1 LFARFSAVVGQNA
14 QARQS
19 RKEKTMTKRA
29 RILVV
34 DDEAAMREA
43 LNDWLKEDGYDVGLA
58 TDGRQAIDM
67 AMKKGWDVILLDLK
81 MPGMDGI
88 ETLRRL
94 KGKDVDTDAEILMM
108 TAYATVDTAV
118 QAMKEG
124 AFDYLVK
131 PFAPEEVE
139 VQIKKIVAHR
149 ELVLENI
156 LLRQK
161 LEERSDYDEIIGK
174 SDPMQE
180 IFTLITQ
187 VAPTDSTVLITGESG
202 TGKELIA
209 QAIHGNSQ
217 RCYMPFIAVSCGAL
231 PDSLLESELFGYEKG
246 AFTGAEFTK
255 KGRFELADKGTIF
268 LDEIGDISLKTQVD
282 LLRVL
287 QQKAFRR
294 LGGQEE
300 IEVDV
305 RILAA
310 TNRDLKQAISENRFR
325 EDLYYRLNVI
335 SIHVPP
341 LRERKE
347 DIPLLVKA
355 FIRRYC
361 LEMNKEAVNISPSA
375 LNSLIDYD
383 WPGNVRELE
392 NVIERALVIGRGPE
406 IVVDDLPF
414 KSKEIV
420 SDMTPDS
427 LKMLEKMHI
436 HKVLKKTDWNI
447 SKTARL
453 LEIDRQTLYN
463 KIEKYNIEKE
473 S

>member
-1 LFARFSAVVGQNA
+1 
-14 QARQS
+14 
-19 RKEKTMTKRA
+19 MTKKP

-34 DDEAAMREA
+34 DDEAPMREA
-43 LNDWLKEDGYDVGLA
+43 LYDWLKEDGYEVGLA
-58 TDGRQAIDM
+58 ESGKDAIAI
-67 AMKKGWDVILLDLK
+67 AMEKSWDVILLDLK
-81 MPGMDGI
+81 MPGMDGL
-88 ETLRRL
+88 ETLRQL
-94 KGKDVDTDAEILMM
+94 KGKAVETDAEILMM

-131 PFAPEEVE
+131 PFAPDEIEM
-139 VQIKKIVAHR
+139 QIKKIVTHR

-161 LEERSDYDEIIGK
+161 LEERSEYDEIIGK
-174 SDPMQE
+174 SDAMQE
-180 IFTLITQ
+180 IYDLISQ

-209 QAIHGNSQ
+209 QAIHGNSL
-217 RCYMPFIAVSCGAL
+217 RCYMPLIAVSCGAL

-246 AFTGAEFTK
+246 AFTGAEYTK
-255 KGRFELADKGTIF
+255 KGRFEMAHKGTLF

-287 QQKAFRR
+287 QRREFRR

-300 IEVDV
+300 IKVDV

-310 TNRDLKQAISENRFR
+310 TNQDLKKAISENKFR
-325 EDLYYRLNVI
+325 EDLFYRLNVI

-341 LRERKE
+341 LRERKD

-361 LEMNKEAVNISPSA
+361 LEMNKELAKIAPSA
-375 LNSLIDYD
+375 LKLLMYYD

-392 NVIERALVIGRGPE
+392 NVIERALVIGRGKE
-406 IVVDDLPF
+406 IVTDDLPF
-414 KSKEIV
+414 SRKELG
-420 SDMTPDS
+420 SAEMPKS
-427 LKMLEKMHI
+427 LKSMEKLHIKGILEE
-436 HKVLKKTDWNI
+436 TNWNI

-453 LEIDRQTLYN
+453 LEVDRQTLYN
-463 KIEKYNIEKE
+463 KIAKYKIEKE

>member
-1 LFARFSAVVGQNA
+1 
-14 QARQS
+14 
-19 RKEKTMTKRA
+19 MTKKA

-34 DDEAAMREA
+34 DDEAPMRES
-43 LNDWLKEDGYDVGLA
+43 LKDWLMEEGYEVGLA
-58 TDGRQAIDM
+58 TSGQEAIAM
-67 AMKKGWDVILLDLK
+67 ARKKSWDVILLDLK
-81 MPGMDGI
+81 MPGMDGV
-88 ETLRRL
+88 ETLQRL
-94 KGKDVDTDAEILMM
+94 KGKEVNTEAEILMM

-131 PFAPEEVE
+131 PFSPDEIEM
-139 VQIKKIVAHR
+139 QIKKIVAHR

-161 LEERSDYDEIIGK
+161 LEERSEYDEIVGK
-174 SDPMQE
+174 SDVMQK
-180 IFTLITQ
+180 IYDLISQ

-246 AFTGAEFTK
+246 AFTGADYTK
-255 KGRFELADKGTIF
+255 KGRFELADKGTLF

-287 QQKAFRR
+287 QQKEFRR

-300 IEVDV
+300 IKVDV
-305 RILAA
+305 RVLAA
-310 TNRDLKQAISENRFR
+310 TNQDLKKAISENRFR
-325 EDLYYRLNVI
+325 EDLFYRLNVI

-347 DIPLLVKA
+347 DIPLLAKA

-361 LEMNKEAVNISPSA
+361 LELNKEPVQIASTA
-375 LNSLIDYD
+375 MKLLMDYN

-392 NVIERALVIGRGPE
+392 NVIERALVIGRGIE
-406 IVVDDLPF
+406 IVTDDLPF
-414 KSKEIV
+414 SRKELGTE
-420 SDMTPDS
+420 SFPKS
-427 LKMLEKMHI
+427 LKLMEKMHI
-436 HKVLKKTDWNI
+436 KKILEELDWNI
-447 SKTARL
+447 SKAARV

-463 KIEKYNIEKE
+463 KIEKYHIEKE

>member
-1 LFARFSAVVGQNA
+1 
-14 QARQS
+14 
-19 RKEKTMTKRA
+19 MTKKA

-34 DDEAAMREA
+34 DDEAPMRES
-43 LNDWLKEDGYDVGLA
+43 LKDWLMEEGYEVGLA
-58 TDGRQAIDM
+58 NSGQEAIAM
-67 AMKKGWDVILLDLK
+67 AQKKSWDVILLDLK

-88 ETLRRL
+88 ETLQHL
-94 KGKDVDTDAEILMM
+94 KGKEVNTEAEILMM

-131 PFAPEEVE
+131 PFSPDEIEI
-139 VQIKKIVAHR
+139 QIKKIVTHR

-161 LEERSDYDEIIGK
+161 LEERSEYDEIVGK
-174 SDPMQE
+174 SDVMQK
-180 IFTLITQ
+180 IYDLISQ

-217 RCYMPFIAVSCGAL
+217 RCYMPFVAVSCGAL

-246 AFTGAEFTK
+246 AFTGADYTK
-255 KGRFELADKGTIF
+255 KGRFELADKGTLF

-287 QQKAFRR
+287 QQKEFRR

-300 IEVDV
+300 IKVDV
-305 RILAA
+305 RVLAA
-310 TNRDLKQAISENRFR
+310 TNQDLKKAISENRFR
-325 EDLYYRLNVI
+325 EDLFYRLNVI

-347 DIPLLVKA
+347 DVPLLAKA
-355 FIRRYC
+355 FIHRYC
-361 LEMNKEAVNISPSA
+361 LELNKEPVQITSPA
-375 LNSLIDYD
+375 MQLLMDYD

-392 NVIERALVIGRGPE
+392 NVIERALVIGRGQE
-406 IVVDDLPF
+406 IVTDDLPF
-414 KSKEIV
+414 SRKELG
-420 SDMTPDS
+420 TEAFPKS
-427 LKMLEKMHI
+427 LKLMEKMHI
-436 HKVLKKTDWNI
+436 KKILEEMDWNI
-447 SKTARL
+447 SKAARV

-463 KIEKYNIEKE
+463 KIEKYHIEKE

>member
-1 LFARFSAVVGQNA
+1 
-14 QARQS
+14 
-19 RKEKTMTKRA
+19 MTKKA

-34 DDEAAMREA
+34 DDEAPMREC
-43 LNDWLKEDGYDVGLA
+43 LKDWLMEEDYEVSLAASGKE
-58 TDGRQAIDM
+58 AI
-67 AMKKGWDVILLDLK
+67 AMTRKENWDVILLDLK
-81 MPGMDGI
+81 MPGMDGL
-88 ETLRRL
+88 ETLKRL
-94 KGKDVDTDAEILMM
+94 KGKEVNTEAEILMM

-131 PFAPEEVE
+131 PFSPDEIEM
-139 VQIKKIVAHR
+139 QIKKIVTHR

-161 LEERSDYDEIIGK
+161 LEERLEYGEIIGK
-174 SDPMQE
+174 SDVMQT
-180 IFTLITQ
+180 IYDLISQ

-209 QAIHGNSQ
+209 RAIHGNSQ
-217 RCYMPFIAVSCGAL
+217 RCYMPYIAVSCGAL

-246 AFTGAEFTK
+246 AFTGAEHTK
-255 KGRFELADKGTIF
+255 KGRFEMADKGTLF

-287 QQKAFRR
+287 QEKEFRR

-300 IEVDV
+300 IKVDV

-310 TNRDLKQAISENRFR
+310 TNRDMKKAISENRFR
-325 EDLYYRLNVI
+325 EDLFYRLNVI
-335 SIHVPP
+335 SIYIPP
-341 LRERKE
+341 LRERKD

-355 FIRRYC
+355 FIRKYC
-361 LEMNKEAVNISPSA
+361 IEMNKEQVKIAPSA
-375 LNSLIDYD
+375 MKLLMDYN

-392 NVIERALVIGRGPE
+392 NVIERALVIGRGKE
-406 IVVDDLPF
+406 IITEDLPF
-414 KSKEIV
+414 SRKELGTEALP
-420 SDMTPDS
+420 SS
-427 LKMLEKMHI
+427 LKLMEIMHI
-436 HKVLKKTDWNI
+436 KRILKETDWNI
-447 SKTARL
+447 SKTARV

-463 KIEKYNIEKE
+463 KIEKYHIEKE

>member
-1 LFARFSAVVGQNA
+1 
-14 QARQS
+14 
-19 RKEKTMTKRA
+19 MTKKA

-34 DDEAAMREA
+34 DDEAPMRES
-43 LNDWLKEDGYDVGLA
+43 LKDWLMEEGYEVGLA
-58 TDGRQAIDM
+58 ASGQEAIAM
-67 AMKKGWDVILLDLK
+67 ARKKSWDVILLDLK
-81 MPGMDGI
+81 MPGMDGV
-88 ETLRRL
+88 ETLQQL
-94 KGKDVDTDAEILMM
+94 KSKKVDTEAEILMM

-131 PFAPEEVE
+131 PFSPDEIEM
-139 VQIKKIVAHR
+139 QIKKIVTHR

-161 LEERSDYDEIIGK
+161 LEERSEYDEIIGK
-174 SDPMQE
+174 SDVMQK
-180 IFTLITQ
+180 IYDLISQ

-231 PDSLLESELFGYEKG
+231 PESLLESELFGYEKG
-246 AFTGAEFTK
+246 AFTGADYTK
-255 KGRFELADKGTIF
+255 KGRFELADKGTLF

-287 QQKAFRR
+287 QQKDFRR

-300 IEVDV
+300 IKVDV

-310 TNRDLKQAISENRFR
+310 TNQELKQAISENRFR
-325 EDLYYRLNVI
+325 EDLFYRLNVI

-361 LEMNKEAVNISPSA
+361 LELNKEPVKIASSA
-375 LNSLIDYD
+375 IKLLMDYN

-406 IVVDDLPF
+406 IVTEDLPF
-414 KSKEIV
+414 SRKELG
-420 SDMTPDS
+420 TEALPNS
-427 LKMLEKMHI
+427 LKLMEKMHI
-436 HKVLKKTDWNI
+436 KKILEETDWNI
-447 SKTARL
+447 SKAARL

-463 KIEKYNIEKE
+463 KIEKYHIEKE

>member
-1 LFARFSAVVGQNA
+1 
-14 QARQS
+14 
-19 RKEKTMTKRA
+19 MTKKA

-34 DDEAAMREA
+34 DDEPAMREA
-43 LNDWLKEDGYDVGLA
+43 LYDWLKEDGYDVGLA
-58 TDGRQAIDM
+58 EGGKEAVAM
-67 AMKKGWDVILLDLK
+67 AGEKSWDVILLDLK
-81 MPGMDGI
+81 MPGMDGL

-94 KGKDVDTDAEILMM
+94 KAEDVDTDAEILMM

-131 PFAPEEVE
+131 PFAPDEVE
-139 VQIKKIVAHR
+139 IQIKKIVAHR

-161 LEERSDYDEIIGK
+161 LEERSEYDEIIGK
-174 SDPMQE
+174 SDSMQKV
-180 IFTLITQ
+180 FNLISQ

-231 PDSLLESELFGYEKG
+231 PDTLLGSELFGYEKG
-246 AFTGAEFTK
+246 AFTGAEYTK
-255 KGRFELADKGTIF
+255 KGRFELADNGTLF
-268 LDEIGDISLKTQVD
+268 LDEIGDISLKTQID

-294 LGGQEE
+294 LGGVEE
-300 IEVDV
+300 IQVDV

-310 TNRDLKQAISENRFR
+310 TNRNLQKAISENKFR
-325 EDLYYRLNVI
+325 EDLFYRLNVI

-347 DIPLLVKA
+347 DISLLVKA
-355 FIRRYC
+355 FIRKC
-361 LEMNKEAVNISPSA
+361 SLEMNKEVVKIAPSA
-375 LNSLIDYD
+375 LNILMDYD

-392 NVIERALVIGRGPE
+392 NVIERALVIGRGHE
-406 IVVDDLPF
+406 IVSEDLPF
-414 KSKEIV
+414 PGKEFTTAV
-420 SDMTPDS
+420 MPYS
-427 LKMLEKMHI
+427 LKMMEKMHI
-436 HKVLKKTDWNI
+436 RKNLKKTDWNI

-463 KIEKYNIEKE
+463 KLEKYKIEKE

>member
-1 LFARFSAVVGQNA
+1 
-14 QARQS
+14 
-19 RKEKTMTKRA
+19 MTKNA

-34 DDEAAMREA
+34 DDEAPMRES
-43 LNDWLKEDGYDVGLA
+43 LKDWLMEEGYEVGLA
-58 TDGRQAIDM
+58 ASGKEAI
-67 AMKKGWDVILLDLK
+67 AMTREKNWDVILLDLK
-81 MPGMDGI
+81 MPGMDGV
-88 ETLRRL
+88 ETLKRL
-94 KGKDVDTDAEILMM
+94 KGKEVDTEAEILMM

-131 PFAPEEVE
+131 PFSPDEIEM
-139 VQIKKIVAHR
+139 QIKKIVTHR

-161 LEERSDYDEIIGK
+161 LEERSEYGEIIGK
-174 SDPMQE
+174 SDVMQT
-180 IFTLITQ
+180 IYDLISQ

-209 QAIHGNSQ
+209 RAIHGNSQ
-217 RCYMPFIAVSCGAL
+217 RCYMPYIAVSCGAL

-246 AFTGAEFTK
+246 AFTGAEHTK
-255 KGRFELADKGTIF
+255 KGRFEMADKGTLF

-287 QQKAFRR
+287 QEKEFRR

-300 IEVDV
+300 IKVDV

-310 TNRDLKQAISENRFR
+310 TNRDIKKAISENRFR
-325 EDLYYRLNVI
+325 EDLFYRLNVI
-335 SIHVPP
+335 SIHIPP
-341 LRERKE
+341 LKERKD

-355 FIRRYC
+355 FIRRCC
-361 LEMNKEAVNISPSA
+361 LEMNKEQVKIAPSA
-375 LNSLIDYD
+375 MKLLMDYN

-392 NVIERALVIGRGPE
+392 NVIERALVIGRGKE
-406 IVVDDLPF
+406 IVTEDLPF
-414 KSKEIV
+414 SRKELG
-420 SDMTPDS
+420 TEALPNS
-427 LKMLEKMHI
+427 LKLMEKIHIKRILEE
-436 HKVLKKTDWNI
+436 TDWNI
-447 SKTARL
+447 SKAARV

-463 KIEKYNIEKE
+463 KIEKYHIEKE

>member
-1 LFARFSAVVGQNA
+1 
-14 QARQS
+14 
-19 RKEKTMTKRA
+19 MTKMA

-34 DDEAAMREA
+34 DDEAPMREA
-43 LNDWLKEDGYDVGLA
+43 LYDWLKEDGYEVGLA
-58 TDGRQAIDM
+58 ESGKDAIVI
-67 AMKKGWDVILLDLK
+67 AMEKSWDVILLDLK
-81 MPGMDGI
+81 MPGMDGL
-88 ETLRRL
+88 ETLKQL
-94 KGKDVDTDAEILMM
+94 KGKQVDTDAEILMM

-131 PFAPEEVE
+131 PFAPDEIEM
-139 VQIKKIVAHR
+139 QIKKIVTHR

-161 LEERSDYDEIIGK
+161 LEERSEYDEIIGK
-174 SDPMQE
+174 SDVMQK
-180 IFTLITQ
+180 IYDLISQ

-246 AFTGAEFTK
+246 AFTGAEHTK
-255 KGRFELADKGTIF
+255 KGRFEMADKGTLF

-287 QQKAFRR
+287 QRKEFSR

-300 IEVDV
+300 IKVDV

-310 TNRDLKQAISENRFR
+310 TNRDLKKAISENKFR
-325 EDLYYRLNVI
+325 EDLFYRLNVI

-341 LRERKE
+341 LRERKD
-347 DIPLLVKA
+347 DIPLLVKV

-361 LEMNKEAVNISPSA
+361 LEMNKELVKIASSA
-375 LNSLIDYD
+375 LKLLMDYD

-392 NVIERALVIGRGPE
+392 NIIERALVIGRGKE
-406 IVVDDLPF
+406 IVTEDLPF
-414 KSKEIV
+414 SRKQLGPET
-420 SDMTPDS
+420 MPNS
-427 LKMLEKMHI
+427 LKLMEKMHI
-436 HKVLKKTDWNI
+436 KKILEETDWNI
-447 SKTARL
+447 SKSARL

-463 KIEKYNIEKE
+463 KIAKYKIEKE
-473 S
+473 L